1 MQLEMSSNNQKN
13 VLEDV
18 SEMAKE
24 IWERHCEGTD
34 VNNPIA
40 LFVDLLCERLWK
52 AGNHSVVKACV
63 IFILT

>member
-40 LFVDLLCERLWK
+40 LFVDLLCQRLSM